1 MTMNAYFD
9 DGLKEGNNNTVDEAA
24 ERTQEGVGGQQHVCG
39 VLCLILVWCSILLF
53 QGIAVFYYYI
63 MPSSSY
69 SYYDTTLCIRLLSG
83 TMALLSHIRAS
94 LADPGYVDMSMTPP
108 PSADN
113 NICIKCDG
121 AWKPY
126 RAHHC
131 RECRRCV
138 YRMDHH
144 CVWINNCVGYKNQ
157 KLFILFLSYTVI
169 FSITYV
175 LHAGMVVF
183 KYLYNTIISS
193 STPSV
198 SGQEESEPM
207 LLLVLVGVVSVYAL
221 YSCIE
226 FLSDQI
232 DNLDTNTTL
241 IETYKGTR
249 GRHVS
254 SLTDTFTEIA
264 GNDRLMWLI
273 PVNSYMPP
281 TMTES
286 IYEGCDMFDTHPLQY
301 DTIVNDTAH
310 LSEDGDDDD
319 ASSPVLRKR
328 HN

>member
-1 MTMNAYFD
+1 
-9 DGLKEGNNNTVDEAA
+9 
-24 ERTQEGVGGQQHVCG
+24 
-39 VLCLILVWCSILLF
+39 
-53 QGIAVFYYYI
+53 
-63 MPSSSY
+63 
-69 SYYDTTLCIRLLSG
+69 
-83 TMALLSHIRAS
+83 
-94 LADPGYVDMSMTPP
+94 
-108 PSADN
+108 
-113 NICIKCDG
+113 
-121 AWKPY
+121 
-126 RAHHC
+126 
-131 RECRRCV
+131 
-138 YRMDHH
+138 MDHH

-157 KLFILFLSYTVI
+157 KLFILFLSYVSNNNVFLIITDHHSRHYHYCHHTPQTVI

-183 KYLYNTIISS
+183 KYLYNTIISSS

-286 IYEGCDMFDTHPLQY
+286 IYEGSDMFDTHPLQY
-301 DTIVNDTAH
+301 DIIVNDTSH
-310 LSEDGDDDD
+310 LLEDGDDDD
-319 ASSPVLRKR
+319 ASPVLRKR